1 MVRIQWL
8 TTQQNRAGH
17 PERTGSQKL
26 LRSLMF
32 AVFDHI
38 DQTGHQFLWD
48 ELIDCL
54 DDEAKARGY
63 NGINEVRILSTGRPR
78 HGANL

>member
-1 MVRIQWL
+1 MRKKL
-8 TTQQNRAGH
+8 RPGH
-17 PERTGSQKL
+17 PERSGSQQM

-48 ELIDCL
+48 ELVDCI

-63 NGINEVRILSTGRPR
+63 NGISDLTTLSTGRPR
-78 HGANL
+78 HGGQS